1 VTHARTIWEE
11 GREPGRE
18 LVALASAAALTVVVI
33 DLLVGGH
40 VSLFFDL
47 CFGLLCVGL
56 ALAVRPTDFFTVGVL
71 PPLLMVGVFV
81 LLGISRPA
89 VLGNP
94 GDGTLQAV
102 ITGLSEHSVALVAG
116 YLGCLAVLYVR
127 QRVLPATD
135 LDGITQVLSE
145 AALDAADHVD
155 TADDVDEMTRR
166 LS

>member
-1 VTHARTIWEE
+1 MTHARTIWEE

-18 LVALASAAALTVVVI
+18 LVALASAAALTAVVI

-40 VSLFFDL
+40 ISLFFDL
-47 CFGLLCVGL
+47 CFVLLCVGL

-81 LLGISRPA
+81 LIGISRPT
-89 VLGNP
+89 VLGNA
-94 GDGTLQAV
+94 GDSTLQAV
-102 ITGLSEHSVALVAG
+102 ITGLSEHSIALVTG
-116 YLGCLAVLYVR
+116 YLLCLAVLYIR

-135 LDGITQVLSE
+135 LDGITQVLPE
-145 AALDAADHVD
+145 ADLAEAD
-155 TADDVDEMTRR
+155 EPSRR

>member
-1 VTHARTIWEE
+1 MTHARTIWEE

-18 LVALASAAALTVVVI
+18 LVALASAAALTAVVI

-47 CFGLLCVGL
+47 CFVVLCVGL

-81 LLGISRPA
+81 LIGISRPT
-89 VLGNP
+89 VLGNA

-102 ITGLSEHSVALVAG
+102 ITGLSEHSIALVTG
-116 YLGCLAVLYVR
+116 YLLCLAVLYIR

-135 LDGITQVLSE
+135 LDGITQVLPE
-145 AALDAADHVD
+145 ADLAEA
-155 TADDVDEMTRR
+155 DEMSRR
-166 LS
+166 FS

>member
-1 VTHARTIWEE
+1 MTHARTIWEE

-18 LVALASAAALTVVVI
+18 LVALASAAALTAVVI

-47 CFGLLCVGL
+47 CFVVLCVGL

-81 LLGISRPA
+81 LIGISRPTL
-89 VLGNP
+89 LGNA

-102 ITGLSEHSVALVAG
+102 ITGLSEHSIALVTG
-116 YLGCLAVLYVR
+116 YLLCLAVLYIR

-135 LDGITQVLSE
+135 LDGITQVLPE
-145 AALDAADHVD
+145 ADLAEA
-155 TADDVDEMTRR
+155 DEMSRR
-166 LS
+166 FS

>member
-1 VTHARTIWEE
+1 MTHARTIWEE

-18 LVALASAAALTVVVI
+18 LVAFGAAVGLTVVVV

-47 CFGLLCVGL
+47 CFVLLCIGL

-81 LLGISRPA
+81 VLGISRPD
-89 VLGNP
+89 VLGDS

-102 ITGLSEHSVALVAG
+102 ITGLSEHSIALVTG
-116 YLGCLAVLYVR
+116 YVLCLSVLYVR

-135 LDGITQVLSE
+135 LDGITQVLPE
-145 AALDAADHVD
+145 ADLEADVE
-155 TADDVDEMTRR
+155 AERMSRR

>member
-18 LVALASAAALTVVVI
+18 LVALGSATALTAVVL
-33 DLLVGGH
+33 DLLMGGH
-40 VSLFFDL
+40 IGLFFDL
-47 CFGLLCVGL
+47 CFVLLCVGL

-81 LLGISRPA
+81 LLGISRPT
-89 VLGNP
+89 VLGHA
-94 GDGTLQAV
+94 GDGTVQAV
-102 ITGLSEHSVALVAG
+102 ITGLSEHSIALVVG
-116 YLGCLAVLYVR
+116 YLLCLAMLYVR

-135 LDGITQVLSE
+135 LDGITQVLPE
-145 AALDAADHVD
+145 ADLQ
-155 TADDVDEMTRR
+155 ADDRHQEESRR

>member
-1 VTHARTIWEE
+1 MTHARTIWEE

-18 LVALASAAALTVVVI
+18 LVALGSAAALTAVVL

-47 CFGLLCVGL
+47 CFVLLCVGL
-56 ALAVRPTDFFTVGVL
+56 ALAVRPTDFFTIGVL

-81 LLGISRPA
+81 LLGISRPSVFGHA
-89 VLGNP
+89 
-94 GDGTLQAV
+94 GDSTLQAV
-102 ITGLSEHSVALVAG
+102 ITGLSEHSLALVTA
-116 YLGCLAVLYVR
+116 YLLCLAVLYVR

-135 LDGITQVLSE
+135 LDGITQVPPEVDLDE
-145 AALDAADHVD
+145 ADELHDA
-155 TADDVDEMTRR
+155 ESRR

>member
-1 VTHARTIWEE
+1 MTHARTIWEE

-18 LVALASAAALTVVVI
+18 LVALGAATALTVVVV

-40 VSLFFDL
+40 VSLFFDF
-47 CFGLLCVGL
+47 CFVLLCVGL

-81 LLGISRPA
+81 VLGISRPA
-89 VLGNP
+89 VVGDA

-102 ITGLSEHSVALVAG
+102 ITGLSEHSVALVTG
-116 YLGCLAVLYVR
+116 YVLCLAVLYVR

-135 LDGITQVLSE
+135 LDGITQVPPEVEL
-145 AALDAADHVD
+145 
-155 TADDVDEMTRR
+155 DVDEPSRR

>member
-1 VTHARTIWEE
+1 MTHARTIWEE

-18 LVALASAAALTVVVI
+18 LVALAAAAALTVVVI

-47 CFGLLCVGL
+47 CFVVLCVGL

-81 LLGISRPA
+81 LLGISRPS
-89 VLGNP
+89 VLGNA
-94 GDGTLQAV
+94 GDGSLQAV
-102 ITGLSEHSVALVAG
+102 ITGLSEHSVALVTG
-116 YLGCLAVLYVR
+116 YLLCLAVLYVR

-135 LDGITQVLSE
+135 LDGITQVLPE
-145 AALDAADHVD
+145 ADLDDLDAAE
-155 TADDVDEMTRR
+155 ASRR